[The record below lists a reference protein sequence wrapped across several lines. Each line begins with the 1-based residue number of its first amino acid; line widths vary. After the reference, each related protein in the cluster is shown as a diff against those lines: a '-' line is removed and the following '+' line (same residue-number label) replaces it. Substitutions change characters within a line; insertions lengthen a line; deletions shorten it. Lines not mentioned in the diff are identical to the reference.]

1 MQTRWNLTQ
10 TKFPCEMGNQYI
22 INRINDIF
30 NVSFIVSTCFNMFQ
44 HVSTCLI
51 CCHLGWEQGGS
62 PYLPY
67 LIRCEAG
74 GTPAPVGGI
83 ELVPLAFIRL
93 AEKDG
98 GSWLIS
104 RGYHGPAKAFSFLDV
119 SDLGY
124 RKFETSWVRPPF
136 VRWTFALLMWATT
149 GSVWSHTTARRKQP
163 FLRAARYAE
172 GIIYYW
178 ELPYI

>member
-1 MQTRWNLTQ
+1 M
-10 TKFPCEMGNQYI
+10 
-22 INRINDIF
+22 F

-44 HVSTCLI
+44 HVLSVAILD
-51 CCHLGWEQGGS
+51 ENRS
-62 PYLPY
+62 PY

-83 ELVPLAFIRL
+83 ELVPLAFIGL

-104 RGYHGPAKAFSFLDV
+104 RGYHGSAKAFSFLDV

-124 RKFETSWVRPPF
+124 RKFETSWVSACFTSYKVRPPF
-136 VRWTFALLMWATT
+136 VPWTFALLMWAIV
-149 GSVWSHTTARRKQP
+149 GHYRLCLKPHYS
-163 FLRAARYAE
+163 
-172 GIIYYW
+172 
-178 ELPYI
+178 